1 MNKAKNHCMKR
12 LSLQMIRI
20 LTGTVHF
27 ITQKWMTDTC
37 HMHTNLM
44 RSACFQTA
52 FHIGGI
58 GKTLQ
63 YPVMSDCLFSVFVI
77 DRHFFPV
84 NRMAPDRALDGSFF
98 LFDYTCYNRTVTTL
112 DRVLLQL

>member
-52 FHIGGI
+52 FHISGI
-58 GKTLQ
+58 FETFQNFIMCDSILA
-63 YPVMSDCLFSVFVI
+63 VFIVDSHLFA
-77 DRHFFPV
+77 V
-84 NRMAPDRALDGSFF
+84 NRMAPDGTFDRPFVFF
-98 LFDYTCYNRTVTTL
+98 QYSCYDCPVSAPDRMLF
-112 DRVLLQL
+112 